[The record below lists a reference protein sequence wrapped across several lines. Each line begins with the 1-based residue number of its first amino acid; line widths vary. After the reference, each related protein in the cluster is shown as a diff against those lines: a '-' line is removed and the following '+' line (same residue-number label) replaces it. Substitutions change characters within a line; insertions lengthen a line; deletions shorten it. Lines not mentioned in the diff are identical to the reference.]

1 MNMDL
6 FVVQGT
12 QTKAGLW
19 APLME
24 DVFAAAQEPK
34 RMLKNSKLSSSS
46 EIFWLWYLHTI
57 ASFSFPLLWLTIL
70 IVTNSFFILKITT
83 VRYSGPSLMLRLS
96 ISEHKTEQ
104 CFGNGAKAPRLVGYA
119 LVHGSKCSQ
128 PPGTA
133 NVEAEFLLTTIH
145 GPTSLTV
152 RCCFQKEGTG
162 TC

>member
-1 MNMDL
+1 MNTDL

-24 DVFAAAQEPK
+24 ELFAAAQEPN

-46 EIFWLWYLHTI
+46 EIFWLRYLHTI
-57 ASFSFPLLWLTIL
+57 DSLSFHFLWSTIL
-70 IVTNSFFILKITT
+70 IVTNSFFTLKITT
-83 VRYSGPSLMLRLS
+83 VRYSCPSLMFRLS

-104 CFGNGAKAPRLVGYA
+104 CFGNSAKAPRLVGYSLA
-119 LVHGSKCSQ
+119 HGSKCGRLERSMWKPSFYIQQ
-128 PPGTA
+128 PM
-133 NVEAEFLLTTIH
+133 FLHLCLSDAVFRKKGH
-145 GPTSLTV
+145 
-152 RCCFQKEGTG
+152 G